1 MTEARGNEMAGRL
14 TTHVLNTAQGCP
26 ASQVTIELWRHSTED
41 GTSSLLKT
49 VHTNTNGRTD
59 EPLLTEKEMVV
70 GMYELVFLVGKY
82 FATHMGTSTT
92 LPFLDRIPVR
102 FGIADATVHYH
113 VPLLVS
119 PWAYSTYRGS

>member
-1 MTEARGNEMAGRL
+1 MAGRL

-26 ASQVTIELWRHSTED
+26 AAQVTIEVWRRNAED
-41 GTSSLLKT
+41 EGYSVLKT
-49 VHTNTNGRTD
+49 VHTNADGRTD
-59 EPLLTEKEMVV
+59 DPLLAGEEMVA
-70 GMYELVFLVGKY
+70 GMYELVFSVGEY
-82 FATHMGTSTT
+82 FAAHMGTSTA